1 MTDIV
6 IDSSVWID
14 FFNYYQSREAGVLQF
29 LIENNNN
36 NNINICSTIFMEVL
50 RGIRDDNF

>member
-14 FFNYYQSREAGVLQF
+14 FFNYYQSREADVLQS

-36 NNINICSTIFMEVL
+36 NNI
-50 RGIRDDNF
+50 